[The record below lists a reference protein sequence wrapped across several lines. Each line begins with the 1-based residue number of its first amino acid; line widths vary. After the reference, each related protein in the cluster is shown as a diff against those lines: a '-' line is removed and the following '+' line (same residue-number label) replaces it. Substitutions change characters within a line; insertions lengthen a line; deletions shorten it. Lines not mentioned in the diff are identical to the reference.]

1 MFGWSLIRERHYRIK
16 DFFEII
22 QSSRRNDNAVASAT
36 DVLGNSQEATS
47 RIFLERQDECLP
59 LDLHFFSFERFLG

>member
-22 QSSRRNDNAVASAT
+22 QSGRRNDNAVASAA
-36 DVLGNSQEATS
+36 DVLGDSQEATS
-47 RIFLERQDECLP
+47 
-59 LDLHFFSFERFLG
+59 